1 MTVGKQQRQEHQQGG
16 IWRPQPGGD
25 PSRSLASRQ
34 RARMCQQRVDS
45 VLAAKVVQPHNETCC
60 TEQPAYGVLGA
71 AGGEEKPECRK
82 DHTNKSTQNPDA
94 VDFHLRV
101 KKVQGEEKEGW

>member
-60 TEQPAYGVLGA
+60 TEQPANRVLWA
-71 AGGEEKPECRK
+71 ARGEEKPDCRV
-82 DHTNKSTQNPDA
+82 DHTTKSALNPDA
-94 VDFHLRV
+94 VDFDLRV
-101 KKVQGEEKEGW
+101 E